1 MEIMLG
7 NLNVSEIEARL
18 GINFPKDII
27 EFMEQNHQASARN
40 ISIGKWHCFDIP
52 FHLVCG
58 DVETAKKIFNALKDQ
73 ASLCKV
79 SLQISVYEKKE
90 PKADTEG

>member
-18 GINFPKDII
+18 GINFPKDIV
-27 EFMEQNHQASARN
+27 EFMKQNHQVSSNN

-52 FHLVCG
+52 FNLVCG

-73 ASLCKV
+73 ASQCKE
-79 SLQISVYEKKE
+79 SLRISVKEK
-90 PKADTEG
+90 G